1 MSVCC
6 YLSLCLPFRNIN
18 VSNLYSFKILLKLF
32 NTVSS
37 GFRLVENDRKLETLL
52 SSIFQHIFLWE
63 LIEAL
68 LLFLTTKPKK
78 IMEEN

>member
-1 MSVCC
+1 M
-6 YLSLCLPFRNIN
+6 LIIFTL
-18 VSNLYSFKILLKLF
+18 KILLKLF

-52 SSIFQHIFLWE
+52 RIPGSIFQQIFLWE

-68 LLFLTTKPKK
+68 LLFVTTEPKK
-78 IMEEN
+78 MMEEN